1 MFLTSMEDI
10 SNIRTVAQNDYDLQE
25 IKDGVYVISADG
37 YNVMFLT
44 TGEGVIVVDAPPS
57 IGDRIFKRL
66 YQGHRRTHKISY
78 L

>member
-25 IKDGVYVISADG
+25 IKDGVYVISVGG

-44 TGEGVIVVDAPPS
+44 TGVGVIVVDAPPS
-57 IGDRIFKRL
+57 IGDRILKA
-66 YQGHRRTHKISY
+66 ISEVADEPIVSY